1 MNLSSEPRD
10 ATAPTGRYPSRGV
23 AIPKWSGAGLVLEA
37 PPACSADLQDGR
49 DRNPNIPVPSRTVP
63 RKRAWSGTLQASE
76 GAISRVVQNARPEI
90 DRNLVHSLAPRRNG
104 SQRIGVA

>member
-37 PPACSADLQDGR
+37 PPAWPICRTVAIEI
-49 DRNPNIPVPSRTVP
+49 PNIPVPSRTVP